1 VSEVSRKLLI
11 LTVVALLASLLA
23 FGLSGV
29 AFAQNELTVLVADDT
44 QDEECADL
52 LAEYEEFVV
61 EDNVAEMAEVAEE
74 IESCLA

>member
-1 VSEVSRKLLI
+1 MSEVSRKLLI

>member
-1 VSEVSRKLLI
+1 MIRKLLLI
-11 LTVVALLASLLA
+11 LTVVALMAAWLA

-29 AFAQNELTVLVADDT
+29 AFAQNKLTVVVADDT

-52 LAEYEEFVV
+52 LAEYEGFVV

-74 IESCLA
+74 IEFCLA